1 MRRTARTSRLLFM
14 LLGRLRWGAADVL
27 VVAAAVVRHCRDAA
41 AAAAV
46 LVVAAAAGVPN
57 RWDAATAAVDKG
69 IVLLERGIC
78 W

>member
-1 MRRTARTSRLLFM
+1 
-14 LLGRLRWGAADVL
+14 VL